1 MKNLDIVKYKGT
13 GNLYQILSLDCKMKN
28 PITREWEECVIYQS
42 LMDLCP
48 DDGGYKENTSHG
60 IWVRGKNEFNLKFE
74 VWN

>member
-28 PITREWEECVIYQS
+28 PQTRDWEECVVYQS
-42 LMDLCP
+42 LMDLIP
-48 DDGGYKENTSHG
+48 ETGEYKENTSHN
-60 IWVRGKNEFNLKFE
+60 IWVREKIEFNLKFE

>member
-28 PITREWEECVIYQS
+28 PQTREWEECVIYQS
-42 LMDLCP
+42 LMDLGP
-48 DDGGYKENTSHG
+48 SGRYTENQEHRV
-60 IWVRGKNEFNLKFE
+60 WVREKNEFNLKFE